1 MPPKLNITPEIKS
14 TLEQGGPVVALESTL
29 ITHGFPAPDNL
40 RIAQEIEMAV
50 REQGAVPAEE
60 ADPAR
65 AGEVGGDVVEAADRV
80 EVLPGHQ
87 RLMGVEVADRLGVLV
102 LLAAGALDA
111 PDEDA
116 GVDLVAEDPE
126 DALRMLRL
134 LSGREHQVL
143 SSVALIGPHFD
154 EVMLQSTSVRMAR
167 IAAAE
172 MQAYVESGEPFGK
185 AGAYAIQGRAA
196 CFIAS
201 IAGSYSGVMSLPL
214 FETATLLRRV
224 GLV

>member
-1 MPPKLNITPEIKS
+1 MSSSLILASASPRR
-14 TLEQGGPVVALESTL
+14 LELLRQIGIEPRVCAVDIVECQTELES
-29 ITHGFPAPDNL
+29 AAEYSR
-40 RIAQEIEMAV
+40 RIARDKAV
-50 REQGAVPAEE
+50 AGRALCADNVDNWVLGA
-60 ADPAR
+60 DT
-65 AGEVGGDVVEAADRV
+65 EVVVDG
-80 EVLPGHQ
+80 LP
-87 RLMGVEVADRLGVLV
+87 LGK
-102 LLAAGALDA
+102 
-111 PDEDA
+111 PQ
-116 GVDLVAEDPE
+116 DPE

-201 IAGSYSGVMSLPL
+201 IAGSYSGVMGLPL

-224 GLV
+224 GLI